1 MKKSKY
7 LDLVT
12 SVDVLNTL
20 NGGTSDP
27 LIILKED
34 ENGREI
40 YLRVPGVNREM
51 MHVEVHNNNLTVYY
65 FLNVESS
72 GMLIQLPKVVYN
84 RTLPYFVDISK
95 ISAHFED
102 NQLIVELPFNRLANG
117 YHKQI
122 TIGN

>member
-20 NGGTSDP
+20 NGGTSEP
-27 LIILKED
+27 QVILKED

-40 YLRVPGVNREM
+40 CLRVPGVSREM

-65 FLNVESS
+65 FLNIESS
-72 GMLIQLPKVVYN
+72 DMMIQLPKIVYN

-95 ISAHFED
+95 ISAHFDE